1 MQINPGKKGRVNL
14 VTYLLLTMGKNI
26 REERETPESYL

>member
-1 MQINPGKKGRVNL
+1 MQINPVKKVTLNL

-26 REERETPESYL
+26 REDRETPESYL